1 MKVLLV
7 QAAQLDREGR
17 PVVAKTSRFD
27 DLTLASLA
35 ALAPRG
41 VECLPVMEKLGE
53 VDFEVDVGLVAITAM
68 GVSPMLRAYQIA
80 DRFRARGVPVVLGG
94 TNFSLN
100 AAEAKQHADAVVLGD
115 ADRVFA
121 RVIED
126 AARRRLEPFYQ
137 GEPAGDLAGLPVP
150 RYDLFSERPELRQAL
165 FTVQASRGCPH
176 RCEYCAVG
184 SLHEGRIR
192 LRPVDEVIRDVQATG
207 RRRIFF
213 ADDNLMAH
221 PAYYKELFRR
231 LTPLRIRWAGATTL
245 SIARDPEMLRLARKS
260 GCVILVI
267 GIETLAQDN
276 LNAANKTFNQVKEYG
291 SLIKRVHDAGI
302 VASCTTM
309 FGFDGDDPGVFDR
322 TVDFY
327 LKNRVRVAPL
337 FALTPVPGTM
347 LWKRLKAE
355 GRMLSD
361 DYRRYDTMGAVFQ
374 PARMT
379 PEQLESGLI
388 HAHARLYSLGGT
400 MRRLLPPLWNPAA
413 DLVAAAMNFQY
424 ARLVRNGEFGAFNF
438 N

>member
-137 GEPAGDLAGLPVP
+137 GESAGDLAGLPVP

-213 ADDNLMAH
+213 ADDNLMAN
-221 PAYYKELFRR
+221 PGYYNQLRSARRAALEGGTTHASCEQPDLAREECAADRAAPEEVVRGVRRAHEPSHRPVPRRGGRR
-231 LTPLRIRWAGATTL
+231 LESRGCPP
-245 SIARDPEMLRLARKS
+245 SISAAQPER
-260 GCVILVI
+260 
-267 GIETLAQDN
+267 
-276 LNAANKTFNQVKEYG
+276 
-291 SLIKRVHDAGI
+291 
-302 VASCTTM
+302 
-309 FGFDGDDPGVFDR
+309 
-322 TVDFY
+322 
-327 LKNRVRVAPL
+327 
-337 FALTPVPGTM
+337 
-347 LWKRLKAE
+347 
-355 GRMLSD
+355 
-361 DYRRYDTMGAVFQ
+361 RRYRPRWRDRGTRRDGARHRGALAVLSCG
-374 PARMT
+374 A
-379 PEQLESGLI
+379 LHGL
-388 HAHARLYSLGGT
+388 
-400 MRRLLPPLWNPAA
+400 RR
-413 DLVAAAMNFQY
+413 
-424 ARLVRNGEFGAFNF
+424 E
-438 N
+438 